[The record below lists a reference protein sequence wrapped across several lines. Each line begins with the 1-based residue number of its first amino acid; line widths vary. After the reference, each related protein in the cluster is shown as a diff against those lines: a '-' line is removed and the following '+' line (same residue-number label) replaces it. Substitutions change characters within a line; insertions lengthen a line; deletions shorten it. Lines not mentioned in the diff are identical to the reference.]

1 MLTRLTV
8 KNFAVV
14 EALALELGAGLT
26 VFTGE
31 TGAGKS
37 ILVEA
42 LGFLAGGRGSSDW
55 LRAGAPRLEVA
66 GRFQSS
72 GRTLEVRREL
82 DEDGRSRVF
91 IDGKPGTVSALA
103 RLAEDLVDFH
113 GQHEHQTLVRPAA
126 QLELL
131 DGFAVCQPRRAAM
144 AAAWA
149 RRQEL
154 SSRLASLQMSS
165 EERERRL
172 DLIRFQVSELKACD
186 PRLGEEAALEAE
198 LPRLK
203 HAARL
208 GELAAEAY
216 ARLYDAEG
224 SVEEQLG
231 TVERSLEE
239 MARLDPALETA
250 REALARSR
258 EAASEAA
265 AALGPYKD
273 GEGADPERLDGVMS
287 RLDTIAKLK
296 RKYGGSVEELLAAR
310 VRLEAELETLENHG
324 QRSGAVETALAEA
337 EAQAL
342 SLAEDL
348 HKTRLKAAKRLAER
362 AQSELAGLHL
372 DKARL
377 SVSVQW
383 DDEALGPSGAD
394 RVDFLLAANLGEPL
408 KSLRAVA
415 SGGEL
420 SRVMLALK
428 TVLAE
433 ADRVGTLV
441 FDEVDAG
448 VGGAVGAAVGERLA
462 ALAKRRQVLVV
473 THLPQV
479 ACRAAVHFE
488 VAKTVSGGR
497 TQTRVERLD
506 GKVRVEALARMLGG
520 RVVTDASRRHALE
533 LLETA

>member
-1 MLTRLTV
+1 MLTRLTI

-14 EALALELGAGLT
+14 EALELELGAGLT
-26 VFTGE
+26 AFTGE

-42 LGFLAGGRGSSDW
+42 LGFLAGGRGSADW
-55 LRAGAPRLEVA
+55 LRAGAARLEV
-66 GRFQSS
+66 S
-72 GRTLEVRREL
+72 GSFVSGGKTVSVRREL
-82 DEDGRSRVF
+82 DGEGRSKVF
-91 IDGKPGTVSALA
+91 LDGKPGTVSALA
-103 RLAEDLVDFH
+103 RLCEGLVDFH
-113 GQHEHQTLVRPAA
+113 GQHEHQTLMRPGS

-131 DGFAVCQPRRAAM
+131 DAFAGLEAQRAAM
-144 AAAWA
+144 TEAWA
-149 RRQEL
+149 RRAEL
-154 SSRLASLQMSS
+154 SAQLAALQMSA

-172 DLIRFQVSELKACD
+172 DLLRFQASELKVCD
-186 PRLGEEAALEAE
+186 PRPGEEAELEAE

-208 GELAAEAY
+208 GELAGAAY
-216 ARLYDAEG
+216 ARLYEAEG
-224 SVEEQLG
+224 SAEEQLG
-231 TVERSLEE
+231 AAERSLEE
-239 MARLDPALETA
+239 MARLDPSLEPA
-250 REALARSR
+250 REALARAR

-265 AALGPYKD
+265 SALGAYKD
-273 GEGADPERLDGVMS
+273 GEGADPARLDEVLT
-287 RLDTIAKLK
+287 RLETLAKLK
-296 RKYGGSVEELLAAR
+296 RKHGGTEEDLVAALR
-310 VRLEAELETLENHG
+310 RFEAELAALENHG
-324 QRSGAVETALAEA
+324 ERSGAVETALAAA
-337 EAQAL
+337 EKKAL
-342 SLAEDL
+342 SLASDL
-348 HKTRLKAAKRLAER
+348 HKARVKAGKRLSER
-362 AQSELAGLHL
+362 AQAELAGLHL

-377 SVSVQW
+377 AASVEL
-383 DDEALGPSGAD
+383 DDEALGPTGAD
-394 RVDFLLAANLGEPL
+394 RVEFLLAANPGEPL

-462 ALAKRRQVLVV
+462 ALAKRRQILVV

-479 ACRAAVHFE
+479 ACRAAAHLE
-488 VAKTVSGGR
+488 VAKGVRGGR
-497 TQTRVERLD
+497 TQTRVARLD
-506 GKVRVEALARMLGG
+506 GKARVEALARMLGG
-520 RVVTDASRRHALE
+520 RAVTEASRRHALE